1 MDCRVPVGD
10 ILQLIEELGSA
21 SLQSVAA
28 ELGHADTYDDVAV
41 AFKMALSE
49 ELIEPHER
57 GPASRGLRYRLTAR
71 GLRALSD
78 LRPAFA
84 DIASL

>member
-1 MDCRVPVGD
+1 MDCQVPVGN

-28 ELGHADTYDDVAV
+28 ELEDSGTDDVAV
-41 AFKMALSE
+41 AFKTALYE

-57 GPASRGLRYRLTAR
+57 GYSSHGLRYRLTAR
-71 GLRALSD
+71 GRRALGD

-84 DIASL
+84 DTASI